1 MVWGNKMQPCCS
13 HSLQTSINFYTHFT
27 SLLVGLN
34 ASLTTLLSVIR
45 VFKWLNTS
53 FAEKKKIMLNMDQRQ
68 DFKYRNKKQHY
79 IPSSLKLVIPS
90 MLNSEE
96 LVSSSSIAFW
106 HLKKNQQVSN
116 CLVKDTTWQPVD
128 YLNSVLRKKKKF
140 FLFFSFFE
148 QNKLQLWDTVPP
160 LIEVLQYGRHI
171 GWQDNENY
179 LH

>member
-1 MVWGNKMQPCCS
+1 MTTTICKCVIAQYISYMVWGNKMQPCCS

-53 FAEKKKIMLNMDQRQ
+53 FAETKKKIMLNMDQRQ
-68 DFKYRNKKQHY
+68 DFKYRDKKQHY

-106 HLKKNQQVSN
+106 HLKKNQQLSN
-116 CLVKDTTWQPVD
+116 CLVKDTTWQPVVF
-128 YLNSVLRKKKKF
+128 NFSVAKEKKV

-148 QNKLQLWDTVPP
+148 QN
-160 LIEVLQYGRHI
+160 
-171 GWQDNENY
+171 
-179 LH
+179 